1 LFFTRTFIF
10 GLTCC
15 LLFICPRAR
24 AQEEPPIRYR
34 TEANFLAH
42 FASFVDWPES
52 AFPDIHAP
60 VHLCLFADV
69 DFGNSLAELT
79 KDVKPKGKHVEVRS
93 VKTTEQARACHI
105 LFIGRDDAKKYAAIL
120 NPIRD
125 LPVLTVG
132 ETPDF
137 LEAGGIVNFVFA
149 ETLQIDI
156 NLEAADRSHL
166 KIRPALAALAR
177 RVVNMRPGT
186 HP

>member
-1 LFFTRTFIF
+1 MA
-10 GLTCC
+10 CC
-15 LLFICPRAR
+15 LLFIRPAAP

-42 FASFVDWPES
+42 FASFVSWPEN
-52 AFPDIHAP
+52 AFSDIHAP

-69 DFGNSLAELT
+69 DFGNSLQELT
-79 KDVKPKGKHVEVRS
+79 KDVKPKGRRVEVRS
-93 VKTTEQARACHI
+93 VKTPDQIRACHI
-105 LFIGRDDAKKYAAIL
+105 LFIGRDDAKKYGAIL

-137 LEAGGIVNFVFA
+137 LDAGGIVNFVFG
-149 ETLQIDI
+149 ESLQIDI
-156 NLEAADRSHL
+156 NLGAASRSDL
-166 KIRPALAALAR
+166 KIRSALAALAR
-177 RVVNMRPGT
+177 HVINAGPRT